1 MRSRG
6 VWAVARVHMA
16 TWPDAPMGGRTRGV
30 AGWQGHGGLITL
42 GRATRVAASPH
53 PGQSTTRVAP
63 LSACLPI
70 LRHLMAVGTYI

>member
-1 MRSRG
+1 MRSHG

-53 PGQSTTRVAP
+53 DLVNRPHALLP
-63 LSACLPI
+63 LVRACPYSAI
-70 LRHLMAVGTYI
+70 

>member
-1 MRSRG
+1 MRSHG

-42 GRATRVAASPH
+42 GRATRVAASP
-53 PGQSTTRVAP
+53 
-63 LSACLPI
+63 PI
-70 LRHLMAVGTYI
+70 LVNRPHALLPLVRACPYSAI